1 GDMMIEYKKGLVLFF
16 LFEKQR
22 GKKGLVLFFLFEKQ
36 RGKVVTGIPSV
47 RVPRRKSGNRKL
59 PSCHTEMRF

>member
-1 GDMMIEYKKGLVLFF
+1 MIEYKKGLVLFSS
-16 LFEKQR
+16 LKNKVEKR
-22 GKKGLVLFFLFEKQ
+22 TSPFFLFEKQ

-47 RVPRRKSGNRKL
+47 RGPRRKSGNRKL